1 MIQNQLQ
8 EETMWFKLMNVFRVV
23 LLCLLGSLS
32 SVELFRIYCGETKSR
47 IWLSRSDIH
56 PVKIWLDQISP

>member
-1 MIQNQLQ
+1 MGFELKN
-8 EETMWFKLMNVFRVV
+8 MFRVL

-32 SVELFRIYCGETKSR
+32 SVELFKIYCRETKSR